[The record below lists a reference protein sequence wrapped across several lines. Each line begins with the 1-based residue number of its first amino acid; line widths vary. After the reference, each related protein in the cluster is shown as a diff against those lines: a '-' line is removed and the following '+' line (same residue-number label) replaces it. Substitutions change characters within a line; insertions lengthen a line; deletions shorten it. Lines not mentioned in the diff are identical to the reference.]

1 MGWGYEN
8 SLDVQGV
15 GYENVLDV
23 DGGGRYE
30 NFVDVDLQTNILN
43 LNISVS
49 RGVRTSNFANIMWEN
64 ITKSYGKG
72 AKNRKTFL

>member
-1 MGWGYEN
+1 MSWVGTKIFWTLRGGGGGRGYEN
-8 SLDVQGV
+8 FL
-15 GYENVLDV
+15 
-23 DGGGRYE
+23 
-30 NFVDVDLQTNILN
+30 DVDLQTNILN

>member
-1 MGWGYEN
+1 MIRKFFGRSGWGVDN
-8 SLDVQGV
+8 FVDVEG
-15 GYENVLDV
+15 G
-23 DGGGRYE
+23 GGGRYG
-30 NFVDVDLQTNILN
+30 NFLDVDLQTNILN

-49 RGVRTSNFANIMWEN
+49 RGVRTSNFANVMWEN

>member
-1 MGWGYEN
+1 MTFFCRSRKFFGRVRKYFGRWG
-8 SLDVQGV
+8 GGG
-15 GYENVLDV
+15 GYENVL
-23 DGGGRYE
+23 
-30 NFVDVDLQTNILN
+30 DVDLQTNILN

>member
-1 MGWGYEN
+1 M
-8 SLDVQGV
+8 SDLDLGCIHLVRTQR
-15 GYENVLDV
+15 
-23 DGGGRYE
+23 GGGR
-30 NFVDVDLQTNILN
+30 FLDVDLQTNILN